1 MKVDRIISKLF
12 AIGADLST
20 RNAVQRAL
28 SLISEDG
35 DFVDQI
41 YVAIKNRANQDSFSK
56 VPFEKR
62 AVFLPACLRSKECK
76 AELTEEGYVCKKCG
90 SCVINEITEYAE
102 NLGYNRIF
110 IVPGGSL
117 VIKILKEMIRTG
129 EIEAAAGVACHAE
142 LAEASEKL
150 SMFKLPHQ
158 TIPLVKSGCVNT
170 IVDVNDVKFTL
181 ALKNGNV
188 D

>member
-41 YVAIKNRANQDSFSK
+41 YVAIKNRANQDSFSR
-56 VPFEKR
+56 VPFDKR
-62 AVFLPACLRSKECK
+62 AIFLPACLRSKECE
-76 AELTEEGYVCKKCG
+76 AELTDNGYVCKRCG
-90 SCVINEITEYAE
+90 SCVINEISEYAE
-102 NLGYNRIF
+102 GLGYTKIF

-117 VIKILKEMIRTG
+117 VIKILKELIRTG
-129 EIEAAAGVACHAE
+129 EVEAAAGVACHAE

-150 SMFKLPHQ
+150 SMIKLPHQ
-158 TIPLVKSGCVNT
+158 TVPLIKSGCVNT

-181 ALKNGNV
+181 ALKNGKIE
-188 D
+188 